1 MPARAVLTD
10 LSSPMTLLLQESQEV
25 RQAAEL
31 QWQELQVEL
40 CGLLQKGAELAY
52 LDGALDLSLI
62 HI

>member
-1 MPARAVLTD
+1 
-10 LSSPMTLLLQESQEV
+10 MTLLLQESQEV

-52 LDGALDLSLI
+52 LDGALDSDVRDRFFMSG
-62 HI
+62 